1 MKIIKGGVTWAPE
14 TPAADGSRTAW
25 GCERGVL
32 AGRRAPVP
40 LNGCSIQCRDDEFV
54 WGGSCE
60 SVTCENEKSSLSSVA
75 LTATCQVFSMCIA
88 YVSHCTLANGRLSE
102 L

>member
-1 MKIIKGGVTWAPE
+1 MRASE

-25 GCERGVL
+25 GCERGAL
-32 AGRRAPVP
+32 AGRHVPVP

-60 SVTCENEKSSLSSVA
+60 SVTCENEKFSFSLSLSLQLVR
-75 LTATCQVFSMCIA
+75 FSAC
-88 YVSHCTLANGRLSE
+88 V
-102 L
+102 